1 MKTTILLADDHLLFR
16 HGLRAT
22 LGGLP
27 DLEVVGEAEDG
38 AQAEALA
45 EELRPA
51 LLLMDIHMPGLN
63 GTEATR
69 RILQKNPGI
78 KVLALSMYSQ
88 KRYVLEMLAAGA
100 MGYVLKS
107 GSFPDLVAAIRAV
120 AAGRRWLSPEIQA
133 VEAEILAQSEPLASL
148 ALSQLTAR
156 EREVVQ
162 LVAEGRTTKAI
173 AARLFISENTVETH
187 RRQIM
192 KKLGLESV
200 AELTQFAVQEG
211 LVILKP

>member
-1 MKTTILLADDHLLFR
+1 MKITILLADDHLLFR

-22 LGGLP
+22 LDGLP
-27 DLEVVGEAEDG
+27 DLEVVGEADDG

-45 EELRPA
+45 EELRPS

-100 MGYVLKS
+100 MGYILKS
-107 GSFPDLVAAIRAV
+107 SSFPDLVAAIRAV
-120 AAGRRWLSPEIQA
+120 ASGRRWLSPEIRA
-133 VEAEILAQSEPLASL
+133 LEEEILAHTGPLSSR
-148 ALSQLTAR
+148 ALSQLTSR

-211 LVILKP
+211 LLILKP

>member
-38 AQAEALA
+38 AQAEAMA
-45 EELRPA
+45 EELRPS

-78 KVLALSMYSQ
+78 KVLALSMYNQ

-107 GSFPDLVAAIRAV
+107 CSFSDLVAAIRAV
-120 AAGRRWLSPEIQA
+120 AAGRRWLSPEIQM
-133 VEAEILAQSEPLASL
+133 VEAEILANAEPLSSL
-148 ALSQLTAR
+148 ALSQLTSR

-173 AARLFISENTVETH
+173 AARLFISQNTVETH

-211 LVILKP
+211 LIILKP

>member
-22 LGGLP
+22 LGSLP

-45 EELRPA
+45 EELCPK
-51 LLLMDIHMPGLN
+51 LVLMDIHMPGLN

-69 RILQKNPGI
+69 RILRKNPDI
-78 KVLALSMYSQ
+78 KVLALSMYTE

-100 MGYVLKS
+100 QGFVLKTS
-107 GSFPDLVAAIRAV
+107 SFSALVEAIRAV
-120 AAGRRWLSPEIQA
+120 AAGGRWLSPEIME
-133 VEAEILAQSEPLASL
+133 VEAEILAQPLARASL
-148 ALSQLTAR
+148 ALSLLTPR

-162 LVAEGRTTKAI
+162 LVAEGRTSKAI
-173 AARLFISENTVETH
+173 VARLGISENTVETH

-192 KKLGLESV
+192 KKLGLDSV

-211 LVILKP
+211 LIILKP

>member
-22 LGGLP
+22 LGSLP

-38 AQAEALA
+38 AQAEAMA
-45 EELRPA
+45 EELRPK
-51 LLLMDIHMPGLN
+51 LVLMDIHMPGLN

-69 RILQKNPGI
+69 RILRKNPGI
-78 KVLALSMYSQ
+78 KVLALSMYTE

-100 MGYVLKS
+100 QGFVLKTS
-107 GSFPDLVAAIRAV
+107 SFSSLVEAIRAV
-120 AAGRRWLSPEIQA
+120 AAGGRWLSPEIRE
-133 VEAEILAQSEPLASL
+133 VEAEILAQPLALASL
-148 ALSQLTAR
+148 ALSLLTPR

-162 LVAEGRTTKAI
+162 LVAEGRTSKAI
-173 AARLFISENTVETH
+173 AARLNISENTVESH

-192 KKLGLESV
+192 KKLGLDSV

-211 LVILKP
+211 LIILKP